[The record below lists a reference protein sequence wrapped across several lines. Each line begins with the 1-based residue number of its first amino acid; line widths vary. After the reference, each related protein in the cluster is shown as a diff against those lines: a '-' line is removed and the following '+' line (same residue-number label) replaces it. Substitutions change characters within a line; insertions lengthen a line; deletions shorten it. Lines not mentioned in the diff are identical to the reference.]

1 MNKKTSTLFI
11 ELIYILVNESMY
23 FNYDF
28 DFIFFIKVHDTIV
41 NWWSETLGGL
51 DKHQDYDGNFAQN
64 FRNNEV
70 VSIYLISY
78 LEIYN
83 FIKTVI
89 SKL

>member
-51 DKHQDYDGNFAQN
+51 DKHQDLRRELCAEFQ
-64 FRNNEV
+64 
-70 VSIYLISY
+70 
-78 LEIYN
+78 
-83 FIKTVI
+83 K
-89 SKL
+89 